1 MPALHRYA
9 RRLVPGYFPIQQLSL
24 ELILEI
30 FAWCAP
36 LDLVI
41 LRSVSRHVKAILD
54 QHGHRCWTRA
64 RNNLLCLPAVPP
76 LPNSKYSEI
85 AFINYFFNSGCNK
98 CCSCGRSVDNALHS
112 QSVLGIG
119 ISNDLTPKHRSLG
132 WLHAGPS
139 TTFPILT
146 PICYLVTAFDNGV
159 QDALC
164 EFNILLRLG
173 MDPIEHGPLEPNE
186 CIQKSSYIQ
195 LRKHYIHARDE
206 LIPAIETNLTKV
218 EPLLITELHGSYEL
232 ELFLR
237 FIKKIPWFSS
247 ARINLLDDI
256 PTIFSSLRSSLRAVL
271 VCLEYV
277 EHHAHNF
284 LTCFLDVDWVN
295 RQRGRTDLL
304 WCLDGTRYLPPGA
317 WF

>member
-1 MPALHRYA
+1 MSNLPSLANVLSALYA
-9 RRLVPGYFPIQQLSL
+9 SQRSSSSTLYALVQ
-24 ELILEI
+24 
-30 FAWCAP
+30 
-36 LDLVI
+36 
-41 LRSVSRHVKAILD
+41 HV
-54 QHGHRCWTRA
+54 
-64 RNNLLCLPAVPP
+64 
-76 LPNSKYSEI
+76 
-85 AFINYFFNSGCNK
+85 
-98 CCSCGRSVDNALHS
+98 VD
-112 QSVLGIG
+112 
-119 ISNDLTPKHRSLG
+119 
-132 WLHAGPS
+132 AGPS
-139 TTFPILT
+139 ITFPILT
-146 PICYLVTAFDNGV
+146 PIRYLVTAFDNGI

-164 EFNILLRLG
+164 EFNVLLRLG

-206 LIPAIETNLTKV
+206 LIPAIETNLTKI

-247 ARINLLDDI
+247 ARIDLLDNI

-271 VCLEYV
+271 VCFEYV

-284 LTCFLDVDWVN
+284 LTCFLDVDWAN

-304 WCLDGTRYLPPGA
+304 WCLQGTPESLIRLNWGLCTYTKMPGYLLPAPGFERLA
-317 WF
+317 EELAYLWLQNKAIFFFVIRVWFNVTTSLHEESLS